1 MILMASDLL
10 DGNGVDAGMMDEIL
24 LVVTSQLHDDLFAL
38 RLVDLILIDVDDL
51 GGNIVALRT
60 ILCLVRKA
68 NLESISSHGGSPP
81 DDRLHCN
88 GDASVHRKH
97 FA

>member
-1 MILMASDLL
+1 MILMASDLF
-10 DGNGVDAGMMDEIL
+10 DGNGDDAGMMDDIL
-24 LVVTSQLHDDLFAL
+24 FAVTSQLHDDLFAL
-38 RLVDLILIDVDDL
+38 RLVDLILIDVDL
-51 GGNIVALRT
+51 GGNIVALRS

-88 GDASVHRKH
+88 GDDSGEP
-97 FA
+97 